1 MTAHTHDVIVV
12 GAGPVGLATA
22 RFLGLAGH
30 VVLVV
35 ERWPEPYP
43 MPRAVHF
50 DHEIGRILQSA
61 GLAEE
66 VKAVSERVT
75 DFYEWRNTADEALLQ
90 IDWSVDG
97 PCGWPVANFFSQ
109 PELEEVLA
117 TAVLGMDN
125 VTLNRGQEVVQL
137 KEHAD
142 GVDVTVTGRTLK
154 HKVLH
159 AKYVIGCD
167 GANSFVRQHMTTA
180 LTDLGFYFDWL
191 IVDTIPL
198 DEREWSPMNWQ
209 LCDPARPTTIVSG
222 GPGRRRWEFMRLPNE
237 DREALNSTERAWEL
251 LAPWGRTPENS
262 TLERHAVYTFQARW
276 ADSWNQ
282 GRLLIAGDAAHLM
295 PPFAGQGMCSGL
307 RDAANLAW
315 KLNLVLRGTS
325 SPELLD
331 SYTSERSAHLQH
343 AISMSVAL
351 GRTICVLDADEAAE
365 RDERMVATGGD
376 PRTALPPMPPE
387 QLGAGAWD
395 NRLTPAALQASLTPQ
410 FLVTRDSESGLFDD
424 VVGTG
429 FTLIGHGIDP
439 RQGLTAAQVEALDA
453 LGVTSVMVSDGDYT
467 VAVPPQAPTVHVVA
481 ADSGVAD
488 YFAAA
493 GVAAV
498 LVRPDFYLYG
508 AAAEAAQ
515 IGALVESLAK
525 DTHLAHGAGVR
536 SGAAVS

>member
-1 MTAHTHDVIVV
+1 MSANTHDVVVV

-22 RFLGLAGH
+22 RLLGQAGH
-30 VVLVV
+30 DVLIL

-61 GLAEE
+61 GLANE
-66 VKAVSERVT
+66 VKAVSERVN
-75 DFYEWRNTADEALLQ
+75 DFYEWRNPAGEALLK
-90 IDWSVDG
+90 IDWSIDG

-109 PELEEVLA
+109 PQLEEVLA
-117 TAVLGMDN
+117 QAVLGMEN
-125 VTLNRGQEVVQL
+125 VTLHRGQEVVRLDEGQS
-137 KEHAD
+137 
-142 GVDVTVTGRTLK
+142 GVEVVVTGRHLEHEVLK
-154 HKVLH
+154 T
-159 AKYVIGCD
+159 KYVIGCD
-167 GANSFVRQHMTTA
+167 GANSFVRQHMTTDV
-180 LTDLGFYFDWL
+180 TDLGFNFDWL

-198 DEREWSPMNWQ
+198 DERAWSPMNWQ

-251 LAPWGRTPENS
+251 LAPWGRTPENT

-315 KLNLVLRGTS
+315 KLDLVLRGAS
-325 SPELLD
+325 HDQLLD

-351 GRTICVLDADEAAE
+351 GRTICVLDPGEAVE
-365 RDERMVATGGD
+365 RDERMTATGGD

-387 QLGAGAWD
+387 QLGAGVWD
-395 NRLTPAALQASLTPQ
+395 AQITPPGLQASLTPQ
-410 FLVTRDSESGLFDD
+410 FVVTRGSETGLFDD
-424 VVGTG
+424 LVGTG
-429 FTLIGHGIDP
+429 FALIGHRIDP
-439 RQGLTAAQVEALDA
+439 REGLTDAQLSALDA
-453 LGVTSVMVSDGDYT
+453 VGVTSVMISDEEYAVS
-467 VAVPPQAPTVHVVA
+467 VPPAAPTVHVVA

-488 YFAAA
+488 YFSAA

-508 AAAEAAQ
+508 AVGDVAQ
-515 IGALVESLAK
+515 IGTLVESLAEH
-525 DTHLAHGAGVR
+525 THLIG
-536 SGAAVS
+536 SGRAASAAV